1 AVADVASFDPLAA
14 LKALREGGVD
24 FVLIGG
30 VAARLHGSPSLT
42 RDIDICYDRDRENV
56 ERLAD
61 VLRHLH
67 ARLRGDDEAPFLLDA
82 RTLLAGNNFTFVTDV
97 GDLDVL
103 GLPAG
108 VDGYVELARS
118 AELVDLGDV
127 AVLVTTLDDLIRMKT
142 AAGRAKDRAEVEILS
157 ALRDERTRDS

>member
-1 AVADVASFDPLAA
+1 VADVAPFDPLAA
-14 LKALREGGVD
+14 LTALRQGAVD

-42 RDIDICYDRDRENV
+42 RDVDICYDRDRDNV

-61 VLRHLH
+61 VLRELH
-67 ARLRGDDEAPFLLDA
+67 ARLRGVDDDVPFLLDA

-97 GDLDVL
+97 GDVDVL
-103 GLPAG
+103 SLPAG
-108 VDGYVELARS
+108 VDGYAELARS

-127 AVLVTTLDDLIRMKT
+127 SVLVATVEDLIRMKT
-142 AAGRAKDRAEVEILS
+142 AAGRAKDRAEVEILA
-157 ALRDERTRDS
+157 ALREERDRDP